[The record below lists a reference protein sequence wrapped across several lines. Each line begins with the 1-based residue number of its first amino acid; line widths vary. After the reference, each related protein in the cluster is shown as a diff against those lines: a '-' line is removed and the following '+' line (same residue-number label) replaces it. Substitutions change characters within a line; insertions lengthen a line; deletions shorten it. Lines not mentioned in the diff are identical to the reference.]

1 MSRIRF
7 KGYNSF
13 IKKIEDKKDVS
24 SGNYYQWDTEVL
36 RNVHVF
42 SLVQLMSVCKG
53 VRSSLLNAF
62 DWRTTPQGSDYWL
75 ERHSGTQL
83 LTEEDKQFL
92 KELYDYRKHNTR
104 PHADSSGQSTPF

>member
-1 MSRIRF
+1 MNRVRF
-7 KGYNSF
+7 KGYSSF
-13 IKKIEDKKDVS
+13 IKKTEGKKDNPS
-24 SGNYYQWDTEVL
+24 DMYQWDTEVL

-42 SLVQLMSVCKG
+42 SLDELMSVCKG

-62 DWRTTPQGSDYWL
+62 NWRTTPQGSDYWV